1 MKKSLSL
8 LLVLSL
14 LFGLLQIGSLQIYA
28 ESSNNDLMYSLGY
41 G

>member
-28 ESSNNDLMYSLGY
+28 DSIYTEAL
-41 G
+41 